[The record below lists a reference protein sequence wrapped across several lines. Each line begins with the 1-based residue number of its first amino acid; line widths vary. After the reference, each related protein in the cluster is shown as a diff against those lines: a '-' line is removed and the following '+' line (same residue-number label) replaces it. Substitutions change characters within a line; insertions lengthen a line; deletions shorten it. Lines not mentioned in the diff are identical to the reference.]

1 MENQIEIY
9 LIFAIGMGTVF
20 LVLGLVVFLG
30 QGVIKFS
37 NLLGEEVKKE
47 EKILRAVV
55 SKISDGKGELIS
67 FERIDKT
74 K

>member
-9 LIFAIGMGTVF
+9 LIFVIGMGTVF